1 MYTIIGKRG
10 RLLSFA
16 IEFIETPIFTKQF
29 KSIATDSALQALQ
42 EELIADPEI
51 GDLITG
57 TGGLRKVRVRLEGR
71 GKSGG
76 ARVIYFLATQ
86 EIIYLVLAYPKSN
99 KDTLSDDEK
108 AKLKKLTKLLKS
120 EAKK

>member
-1 MYTIIGKRG
+1 M
-10 RLLSFA
+10 SFA
-16 IEFIETPIFTKQF
+16 IEFIETSIFTKQF
-29 KSIATDSALQALQ
+29 NDIATDNELQTLQ
-42 EELIADPEI
+42 TELIAYPEA

-57 TGGLRKVRVRLEGR
+57 TGGLRKVRVALEGR

-99 KDTLSDDEK
+99 KDTLSDAEK
-108 AKLKKLTKLLKS
+108 AELKKLTKRLKG
-120 EAKK
+120 EVKK